1 MNNHFFR
8 IALTLA
14 AMFGHAPELRDN
26 AKRPKVVYCRI
37 AVRIECPCSRIESY
51 WPLDYIA
58 VITGN
63 R

>member
-1 MNNHFFR
+1 MQCYFSR
-8 IALTLA
+8 IALVVLLCWGMLGLRTV
-14 AMFGHAPELRDN
+14 AP
-26 AKRPKVVYCRI
+26 KPKVVYCRI